1 MNTAQ
6 FEQHVNRLF
15 VKPADQLGKQ
25 LHAAVGLAGEGGEL
39 LDAVKKTWIYGKP
52 MDMENVLE
60 ECGDALFY
68 VTAMLINS
76 GFTLDQSFE
85 HNHNKLKSRYPD
97 GYTDEAAI
105 TRADKVLS

>member
-1 MNTAQ
+1 LLTTH
-6 FEQHVNRLF
+6 FEDHVNKLF

-39 LDAVKKTWIYGKP
+39 LDAVKKTWIYGKE

-76 GFTLDQSFE
+76 GFTMRQAMD
-85 HNHNKLKSRYPD
+85 HNYHKLKSRYPD
-97 GYTDEAAI
+97 GYTDAAAI
-105 TRADKVLS
+105 ARADKVTS